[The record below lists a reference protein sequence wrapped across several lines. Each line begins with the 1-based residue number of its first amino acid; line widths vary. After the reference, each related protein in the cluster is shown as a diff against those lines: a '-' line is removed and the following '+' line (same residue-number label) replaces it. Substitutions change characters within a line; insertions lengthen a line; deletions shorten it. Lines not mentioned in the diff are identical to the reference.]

1 MPLFGRSK
9 AESPPKPP
17 PALTKEG
24 SDEQGVDDS
33 PFNDQ
38 KSSQEAERF
47 EDDIEALRARLSAAT
62 QAMDTEV
69 RAYMLS
75 HVHTRSHICTCT
87 RSRQLIAFRSLSPTK

>member
-9 AESPPKPP
+9 ESPPKPP
-17 PALTKEG
+17 PALTKVG
-24 SDEQGVDDS
+24 RDDQGVDDS